1 MYSLRRPSCRK
12 DEAKQWRIQIG
23 HRFVWE
29 PDRNTYD
36 IGGNYQLSE
45 EEVEKKFIEM

>member
-1 MYSLRRPSCRK
+1 VSERRSK
-12 DEAKQWRIQIG
+12 TVADSDG
-23 HRFVWE
+23 FLWE
-29 PDRNTYD
+29 PDRNMYD